1 MRGFQLLLPVEDLPS
16 VVAGAGEA
24 NGFRVGCFQIL
35 ADLICFWL
43 GFFRGNLEN
52 EPKQQIVATFFY

>member
-1 MRGFQLLLPVEDLPS
+1 VEDLPS
-16 VVAGAGEA
+16 VVAGADEA

-43 GFFRGNLEN
+43 GFFRGNLGN
-52 EPKQQIVATFFY
+52 EPSNKL